1 MPERR
6 RYSRKQKVAVVS
18 AAAASSVLA
27 AAQESRVPESTIRYW
42 LEKPEFASLRDRT
55 REEMADE
62 MKVIAHIATD
72 RLRTL
77 IPTMDARDLTVLT
90 SMAIDKSQ
98 LLSGGATGRTEHK
111 DITDSFDD
119 AEWESLKSILREAA
133 DAGV

>member
-27 AAQESRVPESTIRYW
+27 AAQESGVPESTIRYW
-42 LEKPEFASLRDRT
+42 PEFASLRDRT